1 MDEQARFQAEGTG
14 DIQLQRRRK
23 VQVRFVL
30 LCVDISCLCFI
41 HSHAVEISF
50 RGRSMTIGGMM
61 GKKTYSRR
69 YFALTGTS
77 LTYYREIDS
86 DTPAGAVNLIV
97 SKPRRVARSFEV

>member
-14 DIQLQRRRK
+14 DFQLQRRRT
-23 VQVRFVL
+23 VEVSLVL
-30 LCVDISCLCFI
+30 GCVDFARLHSI
-41 HSHAVEISF
+41 HSNDVEFFF

-61 GKKTYSRR
+61 GKKAYSRR

-97 SKPRRVARSFEV
+97 SKPRRVARSF